1 MEYIVIEIP
10 HQMPPRAWFA
20 ASAEVVIARVN
31 ADRDF
36 SRYPAPSAD
45 DLEDASDYLG
55 IALHSSAL
63 LTESEARE
71 FVENY
76 SGHRTYEARAA
87 VRAELDM
94 FFHRSKLD
102 WEAE

>member
-20 ASAEVVIARVN
+20 ESAAVVIARVN
-31 ADRDF
+31 AERDF
-36 SRYPAPSAD
+36 SRYPATSAD
-45 DLEDASDYLG
+45 DLEDATDYLG
-55 IALHSSAL
+55 IDLHSSDL

-71 FVENY
+71 LVENY